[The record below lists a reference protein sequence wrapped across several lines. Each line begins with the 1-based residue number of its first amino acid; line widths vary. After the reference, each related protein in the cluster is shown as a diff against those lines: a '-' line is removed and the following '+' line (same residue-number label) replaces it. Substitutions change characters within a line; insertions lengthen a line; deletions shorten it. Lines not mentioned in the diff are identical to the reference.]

1 MCRRLLVLEPE
12 QDSKEQFLVRLTF
25 AQSNK
30 PRLHWLVRA
39 FLFFKHGSPAE
50 TKPDSTIC
58 TQGVKMDYIL
68 LDPKL
73 HSKVWQIKQ
82 RRSWIHSVNQAL
94 SSEGIPQAKTIDG
107 I

>member
-1 MCRRLLVLEPE
+1 MVEPQKPILRQRFLRRG
-12 QDSKEQFLVRLTF
+12 
-25 AQSNK
+25 AN
-30 PRLHWLVRA
+30 
-39 FLFFKHGSPAE
+39 G
-50 TKPDSTIC
+50 
-58 TQGVKMDYIL
+58 GIL

-73 HSKVWQIKQ
+73 DSKVWQIKQ